1 MNALELKK
9 ELINKISEIEDVDF
23 LNAINTILDSKE
35 KELFIELT
43 PGQER
48 ELLLASEE
56 GRKGNT
62 ISQSQMD
69 KKVEEWLKER

>member
-1 MNALELKK
+1 MNAIELKK